1 MTSPTT
7 LVRENWEV
15 FYTLGVHIIEFRHLR
30 IPVLLQQAFWR
41 EIVHVLCIYGAR
53 GLQRCITLN
62 NCAWQICNVHFHIQQ
77 YCATPF
83 YDKKYTLSTRKRTA
97 QGYHQFL
104 SWCMLVLFS
113 LHTLRKAIKQSV
125 SKIGIQCFNIN
136 SLQVFSNILKE
147 EKRIN
152 VRVWWFVKLC
162 GCTQNNMCA
171 YTSTRNSD
179 SINLTIN
186 RLVALF
192 PTSSQWI

>member
-53 GLQRCITLN
+53 GLQRCITN
-62 NCAWQICNVHFHIQQ
+62 NCAWRICNVHFHIQQ

-104 SWCMLVLFS
+104 SWFMPFLFS
-113 LHTLRKAIKQSV
+113 LNTLRKAIKQSV
-125 SKIGIQCFNIN
+125 IN
-136 SLQVFSNILKE
+136 WKLVFQYQFITSILRE

-152 VRVWWFVKLC
+152 VRVW
-162 GCTQNNMCA
+162 
-171 YTSTRNSD
+171 
-179 SINLTIN
+179 
-186 RLVALF
+186 
-192 PTSSQWI
+192 